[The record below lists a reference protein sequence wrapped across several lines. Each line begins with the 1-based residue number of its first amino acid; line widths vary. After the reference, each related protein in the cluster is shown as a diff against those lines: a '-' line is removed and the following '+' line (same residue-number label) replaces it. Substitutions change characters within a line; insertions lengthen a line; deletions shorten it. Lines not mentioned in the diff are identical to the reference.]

1 MIRRRRVQIEGLPII
16 GVLLVLI
23 AVFMIAAPQV
33 FLGYR
38 IYMSFLATVPPQLI
52 LALGLTLVIASGE
65 IDLSFP
71 SVIAFSG
78 FLFAWAFKTYE
89 LTWLALL
96 LALAGGALVGWVNGI
111 LVAVIGIPSIIA
123 TLATQFFWGGITTV
137 MTGGLSYAIRTIDDY
152 AIHDV
157 LVGRIGVVPVQAL
170 WATAVAVVLWFVL
183 NRHRFGEH
191 LLFIGD
197 NVEVARVVGVNVGR
211 EKIKL
216 FTAMGVL
223 GAFAAVLLTAENKNF
238 FNTQGS
244 GFLLTVMAAVF
255 IGGTSIFG
263 GKATIV
269 GSYVGAYIIGMIEAG
284 LVATGMQGFWV
295 RAVVGLVFLAAVVF
309 HLSMDQPQ
317 RLARLG
323 QLFRCGG
330 RLERQPAPPARGS
343 LSLLNPADRGALGS
357 LALKRPAQPRKA
369 EYPLLRL
376 PRPFATGAD
385 FRVTTLKSP
394 GLCSC
399 R

>member
-1 MIRRRRVQIEGLPII
+1 MQGEPQAAGADDRRR
-16 GVLLVLI
+16 
-23 AVFMIAAPQV
+23 
-33 FLGYR
+33 
-38 IYMSFLATVPPQLI
+38 
-52 LALGLTLVIASGE
+52 
-65 IDLSFP
+65 
-71 SVIAFSG
+71 
-78 FLFAWAFKTYE
+78 
-89 LTWLALL
+89 
-96 LALAGGALVGWVNGI
+96 
-111 LVAVIGIPSIIA
+111 
-123 TLATQFFWGGITTV
+123 
-137 MTGGLSYAIRTIDDY
+137 
-152 AIHDV
+152 
-157 LVGRIGVVPVQAL
+157 
-170 WATAVAVVLWFVL
+170 
-183 NRHRFGEH
+183 
-191 LLFIGD
+191 
-197 NVEVARVVGVNVGR
+197 
-211 EKIKL
+211 
-216 FTAMGVL
+216 
-223 GAFAAVLLTAENKNF
+223 
-238 FNTQGS
+238 
-244 GFLLTVMAAVF
+244 
-255 IGGTSIFG
+255 
-263 GKATIV
+263 
-269 GSYVGAYIIGMIEAG
+269 YVGAYIIGLIEAG